1 MQAQEAAQTKAG
13 SKISQ
18 TADALRAEAEAESK
32 GNKYNQTALPEG
44 ALEELQPIS
53 AVEQAPV
60 DSTEPQPLSIEDL
73 MASNIGIVSNMKAKT
88 DDA

>member
-1 MQAQEAAQTKAG
+1 
-13 SKISQ
+13 
-18 TADALRAEAEAESK
+18 
-32 GNKYNQTALPEG
+32 
-44 ALEELQPIS
+44 LQPIS